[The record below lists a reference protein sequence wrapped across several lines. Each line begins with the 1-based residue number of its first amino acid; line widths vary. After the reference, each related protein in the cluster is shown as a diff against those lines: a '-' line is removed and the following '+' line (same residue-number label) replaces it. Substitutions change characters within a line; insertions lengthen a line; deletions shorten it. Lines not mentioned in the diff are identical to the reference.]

1 MLRERKTGAPPDSA
15 AGKDV
20 GYGRPPQRHQVKPGE
35 VRNPWGRRG
44 KPKPPVDFL
53 DETLVLRI
61 DGEPRTVTRAE
72 ALDHFLFAKAAKGDV
87 RATQRLEAR
96 AQARR
101 QSAAVP
107 EDAELTTDEQAAF
120 ERYLRRAA
128 AKLAKEGE
136 P

>member
-1 MLRERKTGAPPDSA
+1 MARKPLPHRASA
-15 AGKDV
+15 TSETL
-20 GYGRPPQRHQVKPGE
+20 GYGQPPSQHRIRDGE

-53 DETLVLRI
+53 DEAFVVRI
-61 DGEPRTVTRAE
+61 DGVPRTLTRAE

-87 RATQRLEAR
+87 RAIQLLEAR
-96 AQARR
+96 SQTRR

-107 EDAELTTDEQAAF
+107 EDTELSPDEQAAF
-120 ERYLRRAA
+120 DRYLRRAA
-128 AKLAKEGE
+128 AKLPKEGQ

>member
-1 MLRERKTGAPPDSA
+1 M
-15 AGKDV
+15 
-20 GYGRPPQRHQVKPGE
+20 
-35 VRNPWGRRG
+35 
-44 KPKPPVDFL
+44 DFL